1 MYNAGVDREVAVAQL
16 SIIDGAWQESPDNL
30 AIFDEGARGT
40 LYLLTEVAGEPD
52 GRDALARELV
62 ETARRTY
69 AASRGSI
76 VLGLAQA
83 LRDANNLFYNINADL
98 PPEARRIAGLTAVV
112 LRGIELFIL
121 QGGPGLT
128 CLVRGTGLARYPGE
142 SPWYDPDDQIG
153 DFTTPGTVPLGM
165 RREFTPDVFHLT
177 LQPGDTFLLATRSL
191 VHLLTDEELLDSVAR
206 RHPDEIVDTL
216 EDVAGAADLS
226 AIAVHLISSLDT
238 VPAVAASG
246 QGEVMRQIPPLP
258 ETDEEALPLPF
269 YRHPSAV
276 TDQAGDEQDEEHDGT
291 EPSTDD
297 VMPSAEELAYQQ
309 AREEEENERRRRQ
322 AQQAQVQRAQLT
334 GSVLSGL
341 AGVVGGIAGVVGQI
355 DWTRIG
361 AAFDRAISTVLR
373 AFALV
378 VIFAVRAFLP
388 GAPDEGRPVSL
399 TPAKSNLQ
407 TAWRLAAL
415 LLPVLLLVLGGYA
428 WISYRA
434 EAQQRTNAQ
443 VTQYIN
449 QANALIDA
457 AKRLAPTDK
466 VAARDSYQKAMALAK
481 QAQQLVPNNPTPR
494 TVYFNAQ
501 DAFDQLNGISVLFSF
516 VKFAT
521 YSDPKSNATRIVS
534 HLPDVFVFDRG
545 TQRIYRYAMN
555 ETGTAVAAV
564 AGDGIILKT
573 GDKIG
578 ERTVGE
584 LVDILWLDSGRLV
597 ALERTGLF
605 LLYDPVKSSW
615 TARAANDGSQW
626 ARVTMAMSYTGN
638 LYLLDPSRN
647 QIWKYVA
654 SADGVWSSAVTYFV
668 PGVNVDLSSVVDM
681 AIDGDVWVLRADG
694 SVWRFTSGKLADFQP
709 RDVDIPVAKPTALVT
724 NQQMSGL
731 YIADGGN
738 QRIVQF
744 DKVSGKFM
752 RQFKPRGEASDAFS
766 ALKAIAVDETNK
778 KFFFLNGN
786 QVYLANIPQ

>member
-1 MYNAGVDREVAVAQL
+1 MYNASVDREVAVAQL

-62 ETARRTY
+62 ESTRRAY

-76 VLGLAQA
+76 VLGLTQA
-83 LRDANNLFYNINADL
+83 LRDANKLFYNINAEL

-112 LRGIELFIL
+112 LRGTELFIV

-128 CLVRGTGLARYPGE
+128 CVAHGTVLARYPDQ

-165 RREFTPDVFHLT
+165 RREFSPDVFHLT
-177 LQPGDTFLLATRSL
+177 LEPGDTFLLATRSL
-191 VHLLTDEELLDSVAR
+191 VHLLTDEELLDSVVR
-206 RHPDEIVDTL
+206 HHPDEIVDTL

-226 AIAVHLISSLDT
+226 AIAVHLVSSLDA
-238 VPAVAASG
+238 VPAAVASG
-246 QGEVMRQIPPLP
+246 QSEGPRQVPPLP
-258 ETDEEALPLPF
+258 DTDDEALPLPF
-269 YRHPSAV
+269 YVHPTAV
-276 TDQAGDEQDEEHDGT
+276 AEQDGDE
-291 EPSTDD
+291 
-297 VMPSAEELAYQQ
+297 AEEDDGAEPDTDEMMPNAEEIAYQQ

-322 AQQAQVQRAQLT
+322 AEQAQAQRAQIT
-334 GSVLSGL
+334 GSLLSGL
-341 AGVVGGIAGVVGQI
+341 AGVVGGIAGVAGRI
-355 DWTRIG
+355 DWAGIG
-361 AAFDRAISTVLR
+361 AGFDRAISTVLR
-373 AFALV
+373 ALALL

-415 LLPVLLLVLGGYA
+415 LLPVLLLLFGGYA
-428 WISYRA
+428 WIGYRT
-434 EAQQRTNAQ
+434 EAQQRTSAQ

-449 QANALIDA
+449 QANALIETG
-457 AKRLAPTDK
+457 KRLTPTDK

-501 DAFDQLNGISVLFSF
+501 DAFDQLNGVSVLFSF

-521 YSDPKSNATRIVS
+521 YSDPKSNVTRIVT

-545 TQRIYRYAMN
+545 TQRTYRYAMN
-555 ETGTAVAAV
+555 ETGTAVAPV
-564 AGDGIILKT
+564 AGDGVILKP

-584 LVDILWLDSGRLV
+584 LIDIVWLDSGRLV
-597 ALERTGLF
+597 ALDRSGLF

-626 ARVTMAMSYTGN
+626 VRVTLASNYTGN
-638 LYLLDPSRN
+638 LYLLDPSKN

-654 SADGVWSSAVTYFV
+654 SADGVWSSAVTYFI
-668 PGVNVDLSSVVDM
+668 PGVNVDLSSAVDM
-681 AIDGDVWVLRADG
+681 AIDGDVWVLRSDG

-709 RDVDIPVAKPTALVT
+709 RDLDVPVAKPTALVT
-724 NQQMSGL
+724 SQQMSGL

-738 QRIVQF
+738 QRIVLI

-752 RQFKPRGEASDAFS
+752 RQFKPRGEAGDAFG
-766 ALKAIAVDETNK
+766 ALKTIAVDETNK
-778 KFFFLNGN
+778 KFFFMNGN